1 MTAAIK
7 LGIRC
12 APEHFEMTMN
22 RAQREEEAVA
32 LARWCLCVTGCLGE
46 LGVHAIPEMEN
57 AIRKALATRSVTP
70 LRSVKRDLTEWV
82 RGLTPKQRLGIEE
95 ALRAQVGAEFSDEET
110 TDRETVKQVLE
121 RGKIQNQVEY
131 RLLSQWIDRLIDD
144 ESKKEEVAKIDAL
157 LTQFGT
163 RII

>member
-1 MTAAIK
+1 
-7 LGIRC
+7 
-12 APEHFEMTMN
+12 MN
-22 RAQREEEAVA
+22 KAQREAEATA
-32 LARWCLCVTGCLGE
+32 LGRWCLCVTGCIGQM
-46 LGVHAIPEMEN
+46 GDPTIPEFEEVVS
-57 AIRKALATRSVTP
+57 RSLAARSVTQ
-70 LRSVKRDLTEWV
+70 LRSLKRDLTEWV
-82 RGLTPKQRLGIEE
+82 RGLTPQQQLRVEE

-110 TDRETVKQVLE
+110 ADRETVKQVLD